1 MGRFPPRGLRFLP
14 DHGEPEVSFLGENE
28 MQEALDFDTIQERR
42 TDELAAL
49 LDSRDMKQLQRR
61 MEEMNEFDVA
71 EFLTE
76 IEDNRMPMV
85 FRLLSKETAADV
97 FANLDAP
104 EQERIINSMTD
115 SELAGIIEELFVDDA
130 VDMMEE
136 LPANVV
142 KRVMRTAT
150 PETRNLINQYLHYP
164 ENSAGTIMTS
174 EFVDLKKYMS
184 VKESFAR
191 IRRIGEDKETIY
203 VCFVISADRRLEGIV
218 TVKDLLLADPD
229 TVIEEL
235 MDRNVIFAT
244 TTEDQESVSEKFSD
258 YDLMAMPVVD
268 KEGRLV
274 GIVTVDDVIDVME
287 QEATE
292 DIQLMAGMTPSDKPY
307 SRTGPLEMWK
317 NRIPWLMFLM
327 LSATFTSMI
336 LTSFEDRL
344 SVVAGLIPF
353 IPMLM
358 GTGGNSGA
366 QAATAVI
373 RSLSLGDTEPGD
385 ALRVLWKEWR
395 TAILCG
401 ASLAVVNF
409 FKMLLVDGMLLQNP
423 NITVSVAATVSL
435 SIVFIVM
442 FAKLVGSLLPI
453 GAEKIGLDPAVM
465 ANPLISTLTDAV
477 SLLIYIYI
485 AKLILHI

>member
-1 MGRFPPRGLRFLP
+1 MDESGQ
-14 DHGEPEVSFLGENE
+14 DSVQNE
-28 MQEALDFDTIQERR
+28 AMDYEAIQEKRN
-42 TDELAAL
+42 DELTAL
-49 LDSRDMKQLQRR
+49 LDSRSMRTLKQR

-71 EFLTE
+71 EFLSG

-97 FANLDAP
+97 FANFDVP
-104 EQERIINSMTD
+104 DQERIINSMTD
-115 SELAGIIEELFVDDA
+115 SELAGIIEELYVDDA

-150 PETRNLINQYLHYP
+150 PQTRALINQYLHYP
-164 ENSAGTIMTS
+164 EDSAGSIMTS

-203 VCFVISADRRLEGIV
+203 ICFVISAHRKLEGIV
-218 TVKDLLLADPD
+218 TVKDLLLADD
-229 TVIEEL
+229 DAIVEDL

-258 YDLMAMPVVD
+258 YDLMALPVVD
-268 KEGRLV
+268 TEGRLV
-274 GIVTVDDVIDVME
+274 GIVTVDDIIDVME
-287 QEATE
+287 QETTE
-292 DIQLMAGMTPSDKPY
+292 DFELMAAMTPSDKPY
-307 SRTGPLEMWK
+307 SRSTILEIWK

-336 LTSFEDRL
+336 LTHFEDML
-344 SVVAGLIPF
+344 AVQAALIAF
-353 IPMLM
+353 IPTLM

-366 QAATAVI
+366 QASTAVI
-373 RSLSLGDTEPGD
+373 RSLSLGDTEPKD
-385 ALRVLWKEWR
+385 AFSVMWKEFR
-395 TAILCG
+395 VAFLCG
-401 ASLAVVNF
+401 VTLCAVNF
-409 FKMLLVDGMLLQNP
+409 VKMLVLDGMIMHNDG
-423 NITVSVAATVSL
+423 ITVSVALTVSL
-435 SIVFIVM
+435 AILFIVI
-442 FAKLVGSLLPI
+442 FAKVVGSMLPI
-453 GAEKIGLDPAVM
+453 GAEKIGVDPAVM
-465 ANPLISTLTDAV
+465 ANPLISTVTDTV
-477 SLLIYIYI
+477 SLLIYIYM

>member
-1 MGRFPPRGLRFLP
+1 MGVDRM
-14 DHGEPEVSFLGENE
+14 EEEKS
-28 MQEALDFDTIQERR
+28 QESLDYETIQERNF
-42 TDELAAL
+42 DELKEL
-49 LDSRDMKQLQRR
+49 LEKNDRRGLRLR
-61 MEEMNEFDVA
+61 MEDMNEFDVA
-71 EFLTE
+71 EFISEL
-76 IEDNRMPMV
+76 DDVPMGQV
-85 FRLLSKETAADV
+85 FRLLSKEMAADV
-97 FANLDAP
+97 FANLESPD
-104 EQERIINSMTD
+104 QERILNSITD
-115 SELAGIIEELFVDDA
+115 AEIAGLVEEMYLDDA

-142 KRVMRTAT
+142 KRVMRLAT
-150 PETRNLINQYLHYP
+150 PETRALINQYLHYP
-164 ENSAGTIMTS
+164 ENSAGSIMTA
-174 EFVDLKKYMS
+174 EFIDLKKYMS
-184 VKESFAR
+184 VKESIAR
-191 IRRIGEDKETIY
+191 IRRVGEDKETIY
-203 VCFVISADRRLEGIV
+203 VCFVISSHRKLEGIV
-218 TVKDLLLADPD
+218 TVKVLLLHDDD

-235 MDRNVIFAT
+235 MDRNIVFAT
-244 TTEDQESVSEKFSD
+244 TTEDQESVSAKFSD

-268 KEGRLV
+268 TENRLV

-307 SRTGPLEMWK
+307 SRTSPVEMWK
-317 NRIPWLMFLM
+317 NRIPWLMLLM

-336 LTSFEDRL
+336 LTSFETRL
-344 SVVAGLIPF
+344 AAVAGLVPF

-373 RSLSLGDTEPGD
+373 RSLSLGDIEPAD
-385 ALRVLWKEWR
+385 ALRVLWKEWG

-401 ASLAVVNF
+401 LTLAVVNF
-409 FKMLLVDGMLLQNP
+409 FKMLLLDGMLLGNA
-423 NITVSVAATVSL
+423 NITVYIAATVSI

-442 FAKLVGSLLPI
+442 FAKIVGSLLPI

-477 SLLIYIYI
+477 SLLIYIFI
-485 AKLILHI
+485 AKLIVHI

>member
-1 MGRFPPRGLRFLP
+1 M
-14 DHGEPEVSFLGENE
+14 DESVQETVQNE
-28 MQEALDFDTIQERR
+28 AMDYEALQEQRN
-42 TDELAAL
+42 DELTAL
-49 LDSRDMKQLQRR
+49 LDNRSMRTLKQR

-71 EFLTE
+71 EFLSG

-97 FANLDAP
+97 FANFDVP
-104 EQERIINSMTD
+104 DQERIINSMTD
-115 SELAGIIEELFVDDA
+115 SELAGIIEELYVDDA
-130 VDMMEE
+130 VDLMEE

-150 PETRNLINQYLHYP
+150 PQTRALINQYLHYP
-164 ENSAGTIMTS
+164 EDSAGSIMTS

-203 VCFVISADRRLEGIV
+203 ICFVISADRKLEGIV
-218 TVKDLLLADPD
+218 TVKDLLLADD
-229 TVIEEL
+229 DAIVGDL

-258 YDLMAMPVVD
+258 YDLMALPVVD
-268 KEGRLV
+268 TEGRLV

-287 QEATE
+287 QETTE
-292 DIQLMAGMTPSDKPY
+292 DFELMAAMTPSDKPY
-307 SRTGPLEMWK
+307 SRSSILEIWK

-336 LTSFEDRL
+336 LTHFADML
-344 SVVAGLIPF
+344 AVQAALIAF
-353 IPMLM
+353 IPTLM

-366 QAATAVI
+366 QASTAVI
-373 RSLSLGDTEPGD
+373 RSLSLGDTEPRD
-385 ALRVLWKEWR
+385 AVRVMWKEFR
-395 TAILCG
+395 VAFLCG
-401 ASLAVVNF
+401 LTLCAVNF
-409 FKMLLVDGMLLQNP
+409 IKMMVLDGMIMHNEG
-423 NITVSVAATVSL
+423 ITVSVALTVSFAIL
-435 SIVFIVM
+435 FIVI
-442 FAKLVGSLLPI
+442 FAKVVGSMLPI
-453 GAEKIGLDPAVM
+453 AAEKIGVDPAVM
-465 ANPLISTLTDAV
+465 ANPLISTVTDTV
-477 SLLIYIYI
+477 SLLIYIYM